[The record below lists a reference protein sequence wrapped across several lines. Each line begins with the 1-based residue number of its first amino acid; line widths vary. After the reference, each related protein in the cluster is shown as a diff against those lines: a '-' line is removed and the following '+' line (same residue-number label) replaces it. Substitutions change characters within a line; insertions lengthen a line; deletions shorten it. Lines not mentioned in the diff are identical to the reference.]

1 MERTSQGTL
10 VLSPS
15 DLTGFLACEHLTALA
30 VQVADD
36 VIQKPKV
43 DNPQFDLIT
52 RKGDEHEH
60 AYLEQLRAEGKTVVD
75 IDFDWG
81 DWNEAQQRTLDAMRS
96 GVDVV
101 YQGVFIG
108 EGWRGLADFLIRV
121 DTPSELGDWSY
132 EALDTKLARS
142 AKPAYLLQ
150 LLFYTERLAA
160 LQGFEPKE
168 MHVLLG
174 SWERQSFR
182 PQEFAAYYRHVRG
195 RLEAFVAD
203 PPRDHGRC
211 PSPIAT
217 SAASRRSA
225 TPTGTPSTISRGW
238 RASEA
243 RRSSAWLPPAS
254 TRLPGSAARR
264 SSRPGRDQRRGLAED
279 PRAGGAA
286 ALRPRHRRRH
296 LARSCRRSRAP
307 ASRCCPSPMTA
318 TSSSTSRAT
327 RSGTRP
333 AGSSTSGESSTSS
346 TTSSRS
352 MPTTTRASS
361 SHSRRSSTSS
371 TSVSSSTRTCTST
384 TTRSTRSPHS
394 SA

>member
-36 VIQKPKV
+36 ELQKPKV

-52 RKGDEHEH
+52 RKGDEHER

-81 DWNEAQQRTLDAMRS
+81 DWDEAQQRTLDAMRS

-203 PPRDHGRC
+203 PPATTALPVSHCDICSFKTLCDAYWDSVDHLSRVAGIRSVADRAPGGRRHRHAC
-211 PSPIAT
+211 
-217 SAASRRSA
+217 
-225 TPTGTPSTISRGW
+225 
-238 RASEA
+238 RARQRVDRA
-243 RRSSAWLPPAS
+243 
-254 TRLPGSAARR
+254 G
-264 SSRPGRDQRRGLAED
+264 PGRDQRRGLAED

-296 LARSCRRSRAP
+296 LARLA
-307 ASRCCPSPMTA
+307 TA
-318 TSSSTSRAT
+318 AGHRLRVAT
-327 RSGTRP
+327 RAR
-333 AGSSTSGESSTSS
+333 
-346 TTSSRS
+346 
-352 MPTTTRASS
+352 
-361 SHSRRSSTSS
+361 
-371 TSVSSSTRTCTST
+371 
-384 TTRSTRSPHS
+384 
-394 SA
+394 

>member
-36 VIQKPKV
+36 ELQKPKV

-81 DWNEAQQRTLDAMRS
+81 DWDEAQQRTLDAMRS

-203 PPRDHGRC
+203 PPATTALPVSHCDICSFKTLCDAYWDSVDHLSRVAGIR
-211 PSPIAT
+211 STQIERL
-217 SAASRRSA
+217 AAA
-225 TPTGTPSTISRGW
+225 GINTLAG
-238 RASEA
+238 
-243 RRSSAWLPPAS
+243 L
-254 TRLPGSAARR
+254 GSASIEPVPAGISDEAWQKIREQAELQLSARET
-264 SSRPGRDQRRGLAED
+264 GD
-279 PRAGGAA
+279 
-286 ALRPRHRRRH
+286 RH
-296 LARSCRRSRAP
+296 LARLAAAARHRLRV
-307 ASRCCPSPMTA
+307 
-318 TSSSTSRAT
+318 AT
-327 RSGTRP
+327 RAR
-333 AGSSTSGESSTSS
+333 
-346 TTSSRS
+346 
-352 MPTTTRASS
+352 
-361 SHSRRSSTSS
+361 
-371 TSVSSSTRTCTST
+371 
-384 TTRSTRSPHS
+384 
-394 SA
+394 

>member
-1 MERTSQGTL
+1 MTSTSTPTSSNSARRVRRSSTSTSTGATGTK
-10 VLSPS
+10 PS
-15 DLTGFLACEHLTALA
+15 SARS
-30 VQVADD
+30 
-36 VIQKPKV
+36 
-43 DNPQFDLIT
+43 T
-52 RKGDEHEH
+52 RC
-60 AYLEQLRAEGKTVVD
+60 A
-75 IDFDWG
+75 
-81 DWNEAQQRTLDAMRS
+81 S

-203 PPRDHGRC
+203 PPATTALPVSHCDICSFKTLCDAYWDSVDHL
-211 PSPIAT
+211 
-217 SAASRRSA
+217 SRVAGIRSA
-225 TPTGTPSTISRGW
+225 QI
-238 RASEA
+238 E
-243 RRSSAWLPPAS
+243 
-254 TRLPGSAARR
+254 RLAAAGIDTLAGLGSAPIEPVPAGISDEAWQKIREQAELQLSARDT
-264 SSRPGRDQRRGLAED
+264 GDD
-279 PRAGGAA
+279 T
-286 ALRPRHRRRH
+286 
-296 LARSCRRSRAP
+296 LARLARRSRAP

-318 TSSSTSRAT
+318 TCSSTSRAT

-333 AGSSTSGESSTSS
+333 AGSSISGESSTSS
-346 TTSSRS
+346 TTSRRS